1 MVKTGWTRVGAVVL
15 LTLGLIYVVKLT
27 DLGLETH
34 SATLASQRMEAE
46 VAVLEL
52 QVEAMET
59 AAVDAKTDAYV
70 EMVARDTLK
79 MVREGDQP
87 FVTVNALTSPEA
99 APPAQ
104 VEEPSVWQRF
114 LRWMR
119 GDEIGTEADA
129 PAPASTAATD
139 GSDAPATAGP

>member
-34 SATLASQRMEAE
+34 RATQASQRMEAE
-46 VAVLEL
+46 VGVLER
-52 QVEAMET
+52 QVEALET
-59 AAVDAKTDAYV
+59 AAVEARSDAYV
-70 EMVARDTLK
+70 ETVARDTLK
-79 MVREGDQP
+79 MAREGDQP

-119 GDEIGTEADA
+119 GEEI
-129 PAPASTAATD
+129 PAIPEPASTAEPGA
-139 GSDAPATAGP
+139 SDVSATASP